1 MCPGVGLVQERRIQG
16 EAAQIFLVLGA
27 DIDGHTVAVEVDE
40 DFLGDAFEEGVRKEV
55 ERYIAVALESERL
68 SVVM

>member
-1 MCPGVGLVQERRIQG
+1 VGLVQERRIQG

-40 DFLGDAFEEGVRKEV
+40 DFLGDAFEEKASRKEV